1 MKRGTLLLLVLCA
14 QPLHGLVA
22 TIRSPQLAGRAAAIA
37 NQKLHTVAR
46 TGVITA
52 ADTVLEPDFRLAA
65 ALAVL
70 GPTLVL
76 APWIIQG
83 VGGFFGLLGFFLIF
97 QTLRIR
103 FVFDDEALEVK
114 TKDLFGGGDDLGD
127 TGENFGESCASETRP
142 DTTRD
147 PFTRSA
153 DPNSVH

>member
-1 MKRGTLLLLVLCA
+1 MKRGSILLLVLCA

-22 TIRSPQLAGRAAAIA
+22 TVRSPQLAGRAVA

>member
-22 TIRSPQLAGRAAAIA
+22 TIRSPQLAGRAVAIA

-83 VGGFFGLLGFFLIF
+83 VGGFFGALAAIFAKSREGLFSAFFSF
-97 QTLRIR
+97 W
-103 FVFDDEALEVK
+103 
-114 TKDLFGGGDDLGD
+114 
-127 TGENFGESCASETRP
+127 S
-142 DTTRD
+142 
-147 PFTRSA
+147 
-153 DPNSVH
+153 